1 VICEKFFET
10 TEEKMKTRLV
20 LVSLAV
26 LIALSSVLALAG
38 DPAMPM
44 GKSNAAFDRMKS
56 LVGEWQ
62 GTMPD
67 GKPVTVSYSL
77 VSGGTALMERLAP
90 GTETEMVTMYTA
102 DGDDVM
108 MTHYCDMNNQPRMKA
123 SKPSAGAAAYT
134 FNYVDATNLSSP
146 KMPHMQ
152 KLVTTFK
159 DSDHITQEWAL
170 GTGSGE
176 QKEVFSFARK
186 K

>member
-1 VICEKFFET
+1 
-10 TEEKMKTRLV
+10 MNTRNMI
-20 LVSLAV
+20 VSLAV
-26 LIALSSVLALAG
+26 LIALSFIASPVVAG
-38 DPAMPM
+38 EPAMPM

-62 GTMPD
+62 GTSPD
-67 GKPVTVSYSL
+67 GKTVTATYSL

-90 GTETEMVTMYTA
+90 GTEMEMVTMYTA

-159 DSDHITQEWAL
+159 DNDHITQEWAL

-176 QKEVFSFARK
+176 QKEVFAFARK